1 MDHFDHL
8 WKMEYSENT
17 ASDIITLANT
27 ITSWL
32 LCFHSSSVQSIH
44 IIRCFTLKTVAMGS
58 YLEVY
63 SFSVISVNTFLTSH
77 GLQSYFCLRGRR
89 TTNVFPVGSCKHLFQ
104 IISKLKGST
113 KAQ

>member
-58 YLEVY
+58 YLEMV
-63 SFSVISVNTFLTSH
+63 FFLCNLSKH
-77 GLQSYFCLRGRR
+77 
-89 TTNVFPVGSCKHLFQ
+89 FPDFTWVT
-104 IISKLKGST
+104 IIFLST
-113 KAQ
+113 GT

>member
-58 YLEVY
+58 YAEVY
-63 SFSVISVNTFLTSH
+63 EEMVFFLCNLSKH
-77 GLQSYFCLRGRR
+77 
-89 TTNVFPVGSCKHLFQ
+89 FPDFTWVT
-104 IISKLKGST
+104 IIFLST
-113 KAQ
+113 GT

>member
-8 WKMEYSENT
+8 WKMEYSET
-17 ASDIITLANT
+17 LLQSDIITLANT

-63 SFSVISVNTFLTSH
+63 EEMVFFLCNLSKH
-77 GLQSYFCLRGRR
+77 
-89 TTNVFPVGSCKHLFQ
+89 FPDFTWVT
-104 IISKLKGST
+104 IIFLST
-113 KAQ
+113 GT